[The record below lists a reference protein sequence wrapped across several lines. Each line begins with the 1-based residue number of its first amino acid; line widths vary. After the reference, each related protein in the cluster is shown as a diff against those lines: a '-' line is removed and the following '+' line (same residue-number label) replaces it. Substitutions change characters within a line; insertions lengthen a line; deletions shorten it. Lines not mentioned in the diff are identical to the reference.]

1 MEPIT
6 RIDVMGKSADEVV
19 EEVVG
24 KLGKPSAGNAGKV
37 CSVTHMWCRK
47 HGYCAHMLDVFVR
60 VYWCRRS

>member
-24 KLGKPSAGNAGKV
+24 KLGKSSAGNAGKV
-37 CSVTHMWCRK
+37 FSVTHVCRK
-47 HGYCAHMLDVFVR
+47 HGYGAHMLYACVH

>member
-6 RIDVMGKSADEVV
+6 RIEVMGKSADEVV

-24 KLGKPSAGNAGKV
+24 KLGKSSAGKAGKV
-37 CSVTHMWCRK
+37 FSVTHVCRK
-47 HGYCAHMLDVFVR
+47 HGYCAHTLHVFVR

>member
-6 RIDVMGKSADEVV
+6 RIEVMGKSADEVV

-24 KLGKPSAGNAGKV
+24 KLGKSSAGNAGKV
-37 CSVTHMWCRK
+37 FSVMHVCRK
-47 HGYCAHMLDVFVR
+47 HGHCAHMSDVFVR

>member
-37 CSVTHMWCRK
+37 CSVTHMWRK
-47 HGYCAHMLDVFVR
+47 HGYCAHMLAVFVR

>member
-24 KLGKPSAGNAGKV
+24 KLGKPSAGKAGKV
-37 CSVTHMWCRK
+37 CSVTYMCRK
-47 HGYCAHMLDVFVR
+47 HGYYAHMLDVFVR